1 MTPAERRL
9 AEAWYQ
15 ALREWKTRRLTD
27 EIPRGPR
34 RTPGGPPARVVW
46 GCPVCR
52 ALDVAEIDTALL
64 DARAAGEDPGSLI
77 REIAR
82 RLRVRE
88 AVVWAHYRDHLDPEP
103 PRPVIGEWARHRRV
117 RLGEHLLTPAGW
129 VPVERVLAA
138 IREAPEEVR
147 VRLDA
152 IRHDRRGPR
161 SLLKSDG
168 QWRSKKHRLLGEA
181 VLWLAGRLAQ
191 PVSRNQ
197 TA

>member
-1 MTPAERRL
+1 MTSAERRL

-34 RTPGGPPARVVW
+34 RTPGAPPARVVW

-64 DARAAGEDPGSLI
+64 DARAAGEDPSPLI

-88 AVVWAHYRDHLDPEP
+88 AVVWAHYRDHLDPDP
-103 PRPVIGEWARHRRV
+103 PRPLIGEWARHRRV
-117 RLGEHLLTPAGW
+117 SLGEHLLTPAGW
-129 VPVERVLAA
+129 IPVERVLAA

-147 VRLDA
+147 VRLDQV
-152 IRHDRRGPR
+152 RFGKGPR
-161 SLLKSDG
+161 
-168 QWRSKKHRLLGEA
+168 RLVTPNGWWVNGRAKRFAEA
-181 VLWLAGRLAQ
+181 VLWLASA
-191 PVSRNQ
+191 VSRQNRV
-197 TA
+197 

>member
-64 DARAAGEDPGSLI
+64 DARAAGEDPETLI

-88 AVVWAHYRDHLDPEP
+88 KVVWAHYRDHLDPDP

-117 RLGEHLLTPAGW
+117 SLGEHLLTPAGW
-129 VPVERVLAA
+129 ILVERVLAA

-147 VRLDA
+147 VLLDQV
-152 IRHDRRGPR
+152 RFGKGPR
-161 SLLKSDG
+161 RLFTADG
-168 QWRSKKHRLLGEA
+168 WWVNGRAKRFAEA
-181 VLWLAGRLAQ
+181 VLWLAKRF
-191 PVSRNQ
+191 
-197 TA
+197 